1 MKILTKEKVKRMKKE
16 AKRWSFSKSE
26 MRQAISLLMA
36 SKEFMMDKDKI
47 KLSIGTRARCIDF
60 CDTYQPAYLIKH
72 GWKFNKLAGSRLNQ
86 YLRSVKTKYGEI
98 IVDFNDVLTY
108 VGDGV
113 WDVRS
118 SEKDQHHEN

>member
-1 MKILTKEKVKRMKKE
+1 MKILTKKEVKRMKE
-16 AKRWSFSKSE
+16 AAKKWSLSKRE
-26 MRQAISLLMA
+26 MLQAISALTA

-47 KLSIGTRARCIDF
+47 KLLIGTRARCIDF
-60 CDTYQPAYLIKH
+60 CDAYQPAYLIKH
-72 GWKFNKLAGSRLNQ
+72 GWNFYRLED
-86 YLRSVKTKYGEI
+86 LRSVKTKYGEI
-98 IVDFNDVLTY
+98 VVDFDDVLTY

>member
-1 MKILTKEKVKRMKKE
+1 MKE
-16 AKRWSFSKSE
+16 AAKKWSLSKRE
-26 MRQAISLLMA
+26 MLQAISALAA

-72 GWKFNKLAGSRLNQ
+72 GWKFNKLADSRVNQ
-86 YLRSVKTKYGEI
+86 YLRSVRTKYGEI
-98 IVDFNDVLTY
+98 VVDFDDVLTY

>member
-1 MKILTKEKVKRMKKE
+1 MKILTKKEVKRMKEAAKKMEFLKKE
-16 AKRWSFSKSE
+16 TL
-26 MRQAISLLMA
+26 QAISALA
-36 SKEFMMDKDKI
+36 GSKESMMDKDKI

-60 CDTYQPAYLIKH
+60 CDTYQTAYLIKH
-72 GWKFNKLAGSRLNQ
+72 GWKFNKLAGSRFNQ
-86 YLRSVKTKYGEI
+86 YLRSVRTKYGEI